1 VVKKIKKKSPAGSS
15 GWRGVPL
22 ALVVTALAGPRREG
36 RDVLRAFSPAWRLRE
51 IFLDHFSLEVVS
63 TDRPM
68 TLGEFTAWPGLV
80 DPAWAFKSAGGH
92 GVVLTKAPV
101 EEASEGPRLGV
112 VPIVVRLMASDL
124 DRLPELWAE
133 DFPEVARVALTN
145 TFTEAMN
152 LIPGYDRAVWSGP
165 RPARDL
171 NALINH
177 LNALVADECS
187 MAGVEAPRRFPLG
200 ADQRIAAIP
209 AVVSL

>member
-1 VVKKIKKKSPAGSS
+1 
-15 GWRGVPL
+15 
-22 ALVVTALAGPRREG
+22 LAGPRREG
-36 RDVLRAFSPAWRLRE
+36 RDVLRAFSPTWRLRE

-63 TDRPM
+63 TDRPL
-68 TLGEFTAWPGLV
+68 TLAEFLAWPGLA

-92 GVVLTKAPV
+92 GVVLTKAPT
-101 EEASEGPRLGV
+101 EETSDGPRLGV

-124 DRLPELWAE
+124 DRLSDLWAD
-133 DFPEVARVALTN
+133 DFPEVARVALT
-145 TFTEAMN
+145 TAFTEAMN

-177 LNALVADECS
+177 LNALVADECA
-187 MAGVEAPRRFPLG
+187 MAGVDAPRRFPLG

-209 AVVSL
+209 SVVTL

>member
-1 VVKKIKKKSPAGSS
+1 VVKKIKKKSPAGAS

-36 RDVLRAFSPAWRLRE
+36 RDVLRPFSPAWRLRE

-68 TLGEFTAWPGLV
+68 TLGEFMAWPGLA
-80 DPAWAFKSAGGH
+80 DPAWVFKSAGGH

-101 EEASEGPRLGV
+101 EEGSEGLRLGV
-112 VPIVVRLMASDL
+112 VPLVVRLMASDL
-124 DRLPELWAE
+124 DRLSELWAE

-145 TFTEAMN
+145 AFNEAMN

-187 MAGVEAPRRFPLG
+187 LAGVDAPRRFPLG
-200 ADQRIAAIP
+200 AEQRLATIP
-209 AVVSL
+209 SVVPL